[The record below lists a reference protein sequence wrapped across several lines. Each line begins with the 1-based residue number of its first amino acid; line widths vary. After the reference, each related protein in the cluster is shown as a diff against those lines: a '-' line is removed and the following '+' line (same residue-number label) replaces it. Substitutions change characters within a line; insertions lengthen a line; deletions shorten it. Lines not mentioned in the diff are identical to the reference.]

1 MQKNTRKNM
10 AFSVIRKETTENT
23 MIINN
28 FSGEKLDIIMVFVAD
43 SWFYLQTQQKAIIL
57 NVRTP
62 LSENVLE
69 RKAWQ
74 GERRMNNE

>member
-1 MQKNTRKNM
+1 MQKNARKNM
-10 AFSVIRKETTENT
+10 AFSVIRKVNTENT

-28 FSGEKLDIIMVFVAD
+28 LSGEKLDIIMVFVVD

-62 LSENVLE
+62 LS
-69 RKAWQ
+69 
-74 GERRMNNE
+74 

>member
-10 AFSVIRKETTENT
+10 AFSVIRKANAENT

-28 FSGEKLDIIMVFVAD
+28 LSGEKLDIIMVFVAY

-62 LSENVLE
+62 LS
-69 RKAWQ
+69 
-74 GERRMNNE
+74 

>member
-10 AFSVIRKETTENT
+10 EFSAIRKVNTENT

-28 FSGEKLDIIMVFVAD
+28 LSGEKLDIIMVFVVD

-62 LSENVLE
+62 LS
-69 RKAWQ
+69 
-74 GERRMNNE
+74 

>member
-10 AFSVIRKETTENT
+10 VFSVIRKANAENT

-28 FSGEKLDIIMVFVAD
+28 LSGEKLDIIMVFVAD

-57 NVRTP
+57 NV
-62 LSENVLE
+62 
-69 RKAWQ
+69 
-74 GERRMNNE
+74 

>member
-1 MQKNTRKNM
+1 MV
-10 AFSVIRKETTENT
+10 FSAIRKANAENA

-28 FSGEKLDIIMVFVAD
+28 LSGEKLDIIMVFVAD

-62 LSENVLE
+62 LS
-69 RKAWQ
+69 
-74 GERRMNNE
+74 

>member
-1 MQKNTRKNM
+1 MQKNTRKNVV
-10 AFSVIRKETTENT
+10 FSVIRKVNAENA

-28 FSGEKLDIIMVFVAD
+28 LSGEKLDIIMVFVAD

-62 LSENVLE
+62 LS
-69 RKAWQ
+69 
-74 GERRMNNE
+74 

>member
-10 AFSVIRKETTENT
+10 AFSVIRKANAENT

-28 FSGEKLDIIMVFVAD
+28 LSGEKLDIIMVFVAYN
-43 SWFYLQTQQKAIIL
+43 WFYLQTQQKAIIL

-62 LSENVLE
+62 LS
-69 RKAWQ
+69 
-74 GERRMNNE
+74 

>member
-1 MQKNTRKNM
+1 MQKNARNNM
-10 AFSVIRKETTENT
+10 VFSAIKKASTENT

-28 FSGEKLDIIMVFVAD
+28 LSGEKLDIIMVFVVD

-62 LSENVLE
+62 LS
-69 RKAWQ
+69 
-74 GERRMNNE
+74 

>member
-10 AFSVIRKETTENT
+10 AFSVIRKANAENT

-28 FSGEKLDIIMVFVAD
+28 LSGEKLDIIMVFVVD

-62 LSENVLE
+62 LS
-69 RKAWQ
+69 
-74 GERRMNNE
+74 

>member
-1 MQKNTRKNM
+1 MIITQKKDLKREMQTNTRNNM
-10 AFSVIRKETTENT
+10 VFSAIRKANTENA

-28 FSGEKLDIIMVFVAD
+28 LSGEKLDIIMVFVAD

-62 LSENVLE
+62 LS
-69 RKAWQ
+69 
-74 GERRMNNE
+74 

>member
-10 AFSVIRKETTENT
+10 AFSVIRKANEENT

-28 FSGEKLDIIMVFVAD
+28 LSGEKLDIIMVFVVD

-62 LSENVLE
+62 LS
-69 RKAWQ
+69 
-74 GERRMNNE
+74 

>member
-1 MQKNTRKNM
+1 MQKNARKNVV
-10 AFSVIRKETTENT
+10 FSAIRKTNAENT

-28 FSGEKLDIIMVFVAD
+28 LSGEKLDIIMVFVAD

-62 LSENVLE
+62 LS
-69 RKAWQ
+69 
-74 GERRMNNE
+74 

>member
-10 AFSVIRKETTENT
+10 AFFVIIKANAENT

-28 FSGEKLDIIMVFVAD
+28 LSGEKLDIIMVFVVD
-43 SWFYLQTQQKAIIL
+43 GWFYLQTQQKAIIL

-62 LSENVLE
+62 LS
-69 RKAWQ
+69 
-74 GERRMNNE
+74 

>member
-1 MQKNTRKNM
+1 MT
-10 AFSVIRKETTENT
+10 FSAIRKVNTENT

-28 FSGEKLDIIMVFVAD
+28 LSGEKLDIIMVFVVG

-62 LSENVLE
+62 LS
-69 RKAWQ
+69 
-74 GERRMNNE
+74 

>member
-10 AFSVIRKETTENT
+10 LFSAIRKVNAENT

-28 FSGEKLDIIMVFVAD
+28 LSGEKLDIIMVFVVD
-43 SWFYLQTQQKAIIL
+43 GWFYLQTQQKAIIL

-62 LSENVLE
+62 LS
-69 RKAWQ
+69 
-74 GERRMNNE
+74 

>member
-1 MQKNTRKNM
+1 MQKNARKNM
-10 AFSVIRKETTENT
+10 AFSVTRKANAENT

-28 FSGEKLDIIMVFVAD
+28 LSGEKLDIIMVFVAC

-62 LSENVLE
+62 LS
-69 RKAWQ
+69 
-74 GERRMNNE
+74 

>member
-10 AFSVIRKETTENT
+10 AFSVIRKENTENT

-28 FSGEKLDIIMVFVAD
+28 LSGEKLDIIMVFVAD

-57 NVRTP
+57 NVRTS
-62 LSENVLE
+62 LS
-69 RKAWQ
+69 
-74 GERRMNNE
+74 

>member
-10 AFSVIRKETTENT
+10 EFSAIRKVNTENT

-28 FSGEKLDIIMVFVAD
+28 LSGEKLDIIMVFVVD
-43 SWFYLQTQQKAIIL
+43 GWFYLQTQQKAIIL

-62 LSENVLE
+62 LS
-69 RKAWQ
+69 
-74 GERRMNNE
+74 

>member
-1 MQKNTRKNM
+1 MIITQKKDLKREMQKNTRKNM
-10 AFSVIRKETTENT
+10 VFSAIRKANTENA

-28 FSGEKLDIIMVFVAD
+28 LSGEKLDIIMVFVAD

-62 LSENVLE
+62 LS
-69 RKAWQ
+69 
-74 GERRMNNE
+74 